1 MTETEWTGMTS
12 VDQTTTEGAAPCGQ
26 VSAAS
31 TATAEPAARPDLAPR
46 LTALWSSLARLDR
59 VWLALAG
66 LLAVLALAD
75 PGQALDSLLFMADSF
90 LWIAPFL
97 LLSVALAAW
106 LKAAGVDRLV
116 ARVGAGAPLAAI
128 GLAALFGALSPFC
141 SCGVVPLVAGLLVV
155 GVPLP
160 AVMAFWVSSPLMDPE
175 QFVLMAATLGIGFT
189 LAKTVAAVAMGLLA
203 GLATLA
209 VQRVGGFGDP
219 LRAGLSQG
227 CGTAAAGPSELNWA
241 IWRDGKR
248 RQVFAGEAFRVAE
261 FLAKW
266 LLLAFA
272 LESLMVAWLPPGL
285 IAEHLGASGWQAIP
299 LSVVLG
305 VPAYL
310 NGFAAIPLIGELMNM
325 GMLPGAALAFLTAG
339 AVTSIP
345 AAMAVYALVKPPVFL
360 WYLAIALTGS
370 LASGFLYQAAQML

>member
-1 MTETEWTGMTS
+1 MTS

-160 AVMAFWVSSPLMDPE
+160 AVMAFWVSS
-175 QFVLMAATLGIGFT
+175 
-189 LAKTVAAVAMGLLA
+189 VAMGLLA

>member
-1 MTETEWTGMTS
+1 M
-12 VDQTTTEGAAPCGQ
+12 
-26 VSAAS
+26 
-31 TATAEPAARPDLAPR
+31 
-46 LTALWSSLARLDR
+46 
-59 VWLALAG
+59 WLALAG
-66 LLAVLALAD
+66 LFAALALAD
-75 PGQALDSLLFMADSF
+75 PGQAGDSIRFTVDSF
-90 LWIAPFL
+90 LWITPFL
-97 LLSVALAAW
+97 LLSVVLAAW

-116 ARVGAGAPLAAI
+116 ARLGAGAPLAAI
-128 GLAALFGALSPFC
+128 LLAALFGALSPFC

-175 QFVLMAATLGIGFT
+175 QFVLMAATLGLGFT
-189 LAKTVAAVAMGLLA
+189 LAKTTAAVAMGLLA

-219 LRAGLSQG
+219 LRAGLSRG
-227 CGTAAAGPSELNWA
+227 CAAGAAGPAELRWA
-241 IWRDGKR
+241 VWRDGLR
-248 RQVFAGEAFRVAE
+248 RRVFAIEAFRVAE

-299 LSVVLG
+299 LSVALD

-370 LASGFLYQAAQML
+370 LASGFAYQAAQLI

>member
-1 MTETEWTGMTS
+1 MTS
-12 VDQTTTEGAAPCGQ
+12 AEPTSTSCATSCGAGP
-26 VSAAS
+26 
-31 TATAEPAARPDLAPR
+31 ATAGRRSEFVARLK
-46 LTALWSSLARLDR
+46 RLDR
-59 VWLALAG
+59 VWLALAA
-66 LLAVLALAD
+66 LFAVLALAD
-75 PGQALDSLLFMADSF
+75 PGQAGESLWFTADAF

-116 ARVGAGAPLAAI
+116 GRLGAGAPTAAI
-128 GLAALFGALSPFC
+128 ALAALFGALSPFC
-141 SCGVVPLVAGLLVV
+141 SCGVVPLVAALLVV

-175 QFVLMAATLGIGFT
+175 QFILMAATLGLPFT
-189 LAKTVAAVAMGLLA
+189 VAKTTAAVAMGLLA
-203 GLATLA
+203 GFATLA
-209 VQRVGGFGDP
+209 IQRIGGFGDP
-219 LRAGLSQG
+219 LKAGLGGG
-227 CGTAAAGPSELNWA
+227 CRSGLDEAAQVRWA
-241 IWRDGKR
+241 VWREPAR
-248 RQVFAGEAFRVAE
+248 RGVFALEAWRVAE

-272 LESLMVAWLPPGL
+272 LESLMVAWMPPGL
-285 IAEHLGASGWQAIP
+285 IAEHLGGSGWQAIP

-325 GMLPGAALAFLTAG
+325 GMMPGAALAFLTAG

-345 AAMAVYALVKPPVFL
+345 AAMAVYALVRPPVFL

-370 LASGFLYQAAQML
+370 LASGFAYQAAQML